1 MRKRNSPARRLVI
14 AGVVVLFAVVG
25 LFPIYWML
33 VSALLPT
40 SETLS
45 TEPPLLPNPV
55 SLDFSYFSEVLTGSQ
70 LPTWFLNSTLTTVG
84 SVFLSMLVSTF
95 AGYSLSRM
103 RGRLQDAASASM
115 LLTRV
120 LPGTLLVIPL
130 FVVFSSLHLLNTLWS
145 IILANCTVI
154 IPFAVWLMKGFFDSI
169 PKELEEAAVIDGCGV
184 FGAFARI
191 VLPLT
196 RPGLAATTAYAFVLA
211 WSDYLFA
218 KTFLQDRDLWT
229 LTLGSASFVGEHSV
243 NWNSLMAVGI
253 IAIIPV
259 AILFLFLEP
268 LLVKGLASGSVKG

>member
-1 MRKRNSPARRLVI
+1 MRKRSNPARRLVI
-14 AGVVVLFAVVG
+14 AGVVVLFAVVA

-45 TEPPLLPNPV
+45 TEPPLIPNPAG
-55 SLDFSYFSEVLTGSQ
+55 LDFSYFSEVLTGSQ

-130 FVVFSSLHLLNTLWS
+130 FEVFSSLHLLNTLWS

-169 PKELEEAAVIDGCGV
+169 PKELEEAGGIDGCGV
-184 FGAFARI
+184 FVAFARI

-211 WSDYLFA
+211 WSNYLFA
-218 KTFLQDRDLWT
+218 KTFLQDRELWT

-253 IAIIPV
+253 IAIRSD
-259 AILFLFLEP
+259 ER
-268 LLVKGLASGSVKG
+268 